1 MIKNLKV
8 NSVDKNID
16 KLLFHRLVSLLKK
29 EFNFKLESFLINF
42 ISSEHLLKINKEF
55 LKHNYYTD
63 IITFNYSKNRL
74 LFDAELYI
82 SLQDAQNNANKYHV
96 PLEQELM
103 RLVVHGV
110 LHLLDYDDKS
120 PKTKPVMKKVENRLV
135 NKYKFIL
142 NNNRVFYGN

>member
-1 MIKNLKV
+1 
-8 NSVDKNID
+8 
-16 KLLFHRLVSLLKK
+16 
-29 EFNFKLESFLINF
+29 
-42 ISSEHLLKINKEF
+42 
-55 LKHNYYTD
+55 
-63 IITFNYSKNRL
+63 

>member
-1 MIKNLKV
+1 
-8 NSVDKNID
+8 
-16 KLLFHRLVSLLKK
+16 
-29 EFNFKLESFLINF
+29 
-42 ISSEHLLKINKEF
+42 
-55 LKHNYYTD
+55 
-63 IITFNYSKNRL
+63 

-120 PKTKPVMKKVENRLV
+120 PKTKSVMKKVENRLV